1 MNFFSELL
9 SDYDKK
15 FNNDDK
21 NLINRIVEGIFKSD
35 QEIKLLKQEE
45 QKGLRGDNF
54 NERIWQRFKK
64 GEKKF
69 SIEYLKISESRKK
82 YFPHTDEMGGDYC
95 HFYNCETHHDLKKK
109 VNKIVGIVI
118 NVYTGT
124 SMDGNSVG
132 VGSSS
137 DDRNYI
143 KLYDQAIKKDLQIII
158 DWIIKEIKK

>member
-9 SDYDKK
+9 SDPDMK
-15 FNNDDK
+15 FNYDDK
-21 NLINRIVEGIFKSD
+21 DFINRISEGLFKSD
-35 QEIKLLKQEE
+35 QKIKLLKREE

-54 NERIWQRFKK
+54 NERIWQRFRK
-64 GEKKF
+64 GKKKF

-82 YFPHTDEMGGDYC
+82 YFPDTHEMGGDYC
-95 HFYNCETHHDLKKK
+95 HFYNCEIHQDLKKK

-118 NVYTGT
+118 NVSTET
-124 SMDGNSVG
+124 SSGGNSVG

-137 DDRNYI
+137 DDRNYR

-158 DWIIKEIKK
+158 KWVIKNIKK